1 MNILIENT
9 PTSRTIRFLRNC
21 IYEISRFLELL
32 LPVHTPRITAYCYHS
47 ITNDGRGLS
56 VTPDEFKKQIEFLC
70 THQMPLRVSELD
82 QYLSGAKRLTR
93 DAFVLTFDDGYKTIL
108 SVKDYLSQHNIYP
121 VAFVLSDNV
130 HANYAEL
137 DMPEGELLKSAEIR
151 ELSEAGWDI
160 GSHSKTHMSFSQL
173 TGAEAKSEVLDSKAE
188 LERTLNISVDYFAYP
203 KGAYTPEILRVAEK
217 SAYKFAFSM
226 DDGYVSAKA
235 PRYALPRVGVDA
247 THTMRQ
253 FPYLAAPFSMIVR
266 SVIKKFT

>member
-1 MNILIENT
+1 MHILIDNT
-9 PTSRTIRFLRNC
+9 PTTRAVRFLRNC
-21 IYEISRFLELL
+21 TYEVSRFSELL
-32 LPVHTPRITAYCYHS
+32 SPDHSPRITAYCYHS
-47 ITNDGRGLS
+47 IANDGRGIS
-56 VTPDEFKKQIEFLC
+56 VTPDEFKKQIEFLL
-70 THQMPLRVSELD
+70 THQMPLRVSELE

-160 GSHSKTHMSFSQL
+160 GSHSKTHVSFSQL

-226 DDGYVSAKA
+226 DDGYVNARA
-235 PRYALPRVGVDA
+235 RRYALPRVGVDA

-253 FPYLAAPFSMIVR
+253 FPYLASSFSMFAR
-266 SVIKKFT
+266 KLIKKIV